1 MKCASQ
7 NDFHPPCFTADEAG
21 KLAVNETRYWSYRYQ
36 SSVRVYNPFSASDM
50 AAIQA
55 LAQNGIAAD
64 YEHRLEEYS
73 ALFCGCLP
81 ELSYLLY
88 EAIPQDE
95 EIRTKCA

>member
-1 MKCASQ
+1 
-7 NDFHPPCFTADEAG
+7 
-21 KLAVNETRYWSYRYQ
+21 
-36 SSVRVYNPFSASDM
+36 M

-55 LAQNGIAAD
+55 LAQNGIAVD

-88 EAIPQDE
+88 EAIPENGDILETSSIDNYGTQG
-95 EIRTKCA
+95 